1 MAANTMN
8 IRTHGIDLVIDRD
21 CLDDYEILILIKKL
35 DERQLQY
42 VPDVIRKLLGEEQEQ
57 KVIDALKEANGGRC
71 RISDMNDVVS
81 DVIAQLSEDETAK
94 K

>member
-8 IRTHGIDLVIDRD
+8 ITTHGVDLVIDRD

-42 VPDVIRKLLGEEQEQ
+42 VPDVIRKLLGEEQER
-57 KVIDALKEANGGRC
+57 KVIDAMIAEHGRC
-71 RISDMNDVVS
+71 RISDMNEVVS
-81 DVIAQLSEDETAK
+81 DVIDQLSKDETAK